1 MPYASIYRGL
11 AIMGT
16 QGFGALPRYC
26 SYFMTAFFFGAIAVN
41 ALRDAV
47 GLRWPRVAALIPVP
61 MVRRWRIGVEHRFK
75 GRSSLCPW

>member
-47 GLRWPRVAALIPVP
+47 GLRWPRIAALIPVP
-61 MVRRWRIGVEHRFK
+61 MVRCWKDRARVRV
-75 GRSSLCPW
+75 SV